1 MLLVSAKG
9 LNTARGMGVF
19 EDVLE
24 GYRRIRLL
32 ILDEW
37 LLFPLNTTEARD
49 LLEIVER
56 RLGVSSTIFSS
67 QFTPEGWHSKIG
79 EGVVADAILDR
90 IVHIVKRHP
99 FPRSKGTPTFP
110 Q

>member
-1 MLLVSAKG
+1 
-9 LNTARGMGVF
+9 MGVF

-67 QFTPEGWHSKIG
+67 QFTPVDGTRRS
-79 EGVVADAILDR
+79 
-90 IVHIVKRHP
+90 VKESSP
-99 FPRSKGTPTFP
+99 MPSWTG
-110 Q
+110 

>member
-37 LLFPLNTTEARD
+37 LLFPLNTTEAC
-49 LLEIVER
+49 LLQNRKGQSCKVKFP
-56 RLGVSSTIFSS
+56 TIASGES
-67 QFTPEGWHSKIG
+67 PE
-79 EGVVADAILDR
+79 LQ
-90 IVHIVKRHP
+90 
-99 FPRSKGTPTFP
+99 KGH
-110 Q
+110 